1 MATRTGRIRVASCQA
16 LLVLALCFTALP
28 LYSADPSDAV
38 QAENAFFRGSNL
50 LSRNN
55 ISEAVASLEKA
66 AKLDP
71 QNLKYKSVLAVAY
84 NNLGLKLNREGNVAE
99 GVRFL
104 GKAVNLTLDDKDIR
118 FNFINAAFHAAS
130 LPDDKVALTD
140 KVAFVSQLMEVDP
153 ENPSGRKLLAAL
165 LNNSGVAKGRAGGH
179 EQEVA
184 ALEKAASLDQGN
196 TKIRT
201 SPRPI
206 TTWPWQKGNGRRSGR
221 GRTSQDGLEAGPKG
235 SSADFRENWEE
246 PCPTWRCSRAKSTIW
261 QARSLYSRKPW
272 RFFLM
277 IL

>member
-1 MATRTGRIRVASCQA
+1 MHGRGTGRIRVASCQA

-28 LYSADPSDAV
+28 LYAADPSDAV

-104 GKAVNLTLDDKDIR
+104 GKAVNLTPDDKDIR
-118 FNFINAAFHAAS
+118 FNFVNAAFHAAS
-130 LPDDKVALTD
+130 LPDDKVPLTD

-165 LNNSGVAKGRAGGH
+165 LNNSGVAKGRGGSH

-184 ALEKAASLDQGN
+184 ALEKGRIVRSGKHQN
-196 TKIRT
+196 QEE
-201 SPRPI
+201 PRHGLLQPGLG
-206 TTWPWQKGNGRRSGR
+206 KRENGRRSGR

-235 SSADFRENWEE
+235 SSDFRELG
-246 PCPTWRCSRAKSTIW
+246 KSPV
-261 QARSLYSRKPW
+261 QPGGVQGQRARSGRPDRSTQGSPGD
-272 RFFLM
+272 FSE
-277 IL
+277 